1 MVLKREGSREVMR
14 SRIDRQE
21 RSGAFLAEFLA
32 EREGFEPPVPFW
44 GTAVFETAA
53 FDRSA
58 ISPRV
63 CMLQG
68 SRAPGK
74 RRAPSGTAQLPS
86 ASLVQGPIEPTSRAR
101 TSRAS
106 LDRSS

>member
-1 MVLKREGSREVMR
+1 
-14 SRIDRQE
+14 
-21 RSGAFLAEFLA
+21 
-32 EREGFEPPVPFW
+32 
-44 GTAVFETAA
+44 
-53 FDRSA
+53 
-58 ISPRV
+58 V